1 MGEMACVK
9 MRAFSNQRDTALN
22 SKQITY
28 LRGLG
33 HHLNP
38 VVSIGNNGLTEQ
50 VLKEIELALN
60 AHELIKIKVTGD
72 DRALRLKMLEEICE
86 KSGATAV
93 HHIGKQLVIFRPSE
107 KSKIT
112 LP

>member
-1 MGEMACVK
+1 M
-9 MRAFSNQRDTALN
+9 N

-50 VLKEIELALN
+50 VLKEIELALT
-60 AHELIKIKVTGD
+60 AHELIKIKVSGD
-72 DRALRLKMLEEICE
+72 DRALRLKM
-86 KSGATAV
+86 
-93 HHIGKQLVIFRPSE
+93 
-107 KSKIT
+107 
-112 LP
+112 

>member
-1 MGEMACVK
+1 M
-9 MRAFSNQRDTALN
+9 N

-60 AHELIKIKVTGD
+60 AHELIKIKVSGD
-72 DRALRLKMLEEICE
+72 DRALRLAMLEEICE

-93 HHIGKQLVIFRPSE
+93 HHIGKQLVIYRKSE
-107 KSKIT
+107 KSRIT

>member
-1 MGEMACVK
+1 M
-9 MRAFSNQRDTALN
+9 N

-33 HHLNP
+33 HHLSP

-50 VLKEIELALN
+50 VMKEIELALN
-60 AHELIKIKVTGD
+60 AHELIKIKVSGD
-72 DRALRLKMLEEICE
+72 DRALRTTMLEDICE

-93 HHIGKQLVIFRPSE
+93 HHIGKQLVIYRKSE

>member
-1 MGEMACVK
+1 M
-9 MRAFSNQRDTALN
+9 
-22 SKQITY
+22 
-28 LRGLG
+28 RGLG

-50 VLKEIELALN
+50 VMKEIELALN
-60 AHELIKIKVTGD
+60 AHELIKIKVSGD
-72 DRALRLKMLEEICE
+72 DRALRIKMLEDICE
-86 KSGATAV
+86 KSGAAAV
-93 HHIGKQLVIFRPSE
+93 HHIGKQLVIYRKSE

>member
-1 MGEMACVK
+1 M
-9 MRAFSNQRDTALN
+9 QALN

-60 AHELIKIKVTGD
+60 AHELIKIKVSGD
-72 DRALRLKMLEEICE
+72 DRNLRIKMLEEICE

-93 HHIGKQLVIFRPSE
+93 HHIGKQLVIYRASE
-107 KSKIT
+107 KSRIT

>member
-1 MGEMACVK
+1 
-9 MRAFSNQRDTALN
+9 LN

-60 AHELIKIKVTGD
+60 AHELIKIKVSGD
-72 DRALRLKMLEEICE
+72 DRALRLAMLEEICE

-93 HHIGKQLVIFRPSE
+93 HHIGKQLVIYRKSE
-107 KSKIT
+107 KSRIT

>member
-1 MGEMACVK
+1 M
-9 MRAFSNQRDTALN
+9 N

-60 AHELIKIKVTGD
+60 AHELIKIKASGD
-72 DRALRLKMLEEICE
+72 DRALRLAMLEEICE

-93 HHIGKQLVIFRPSE
+93 HHIGKQLVIYRKSE
-107 KSKIT
+107 KSRIT

>member
-1 MGEMACVK
+1 M
-9 MRAFSNQRDTALN
+9 N

-33 HHLNP
+33 HHLNA
-38 VVSIGNNGLTEQ
+38 VVSIGNHGLTEQ
-50 VLKEIELALN
+50 VLKEIETALK
-60 AHELIKIKVTGD
+60 AHELIKIKISGD
-72 DRALRLKMLEEICE
+72 DRALRIRMLEEICE

-93 HHIGKQLVIFRPSE
+93 HHIGKQLVIYRPSE
-107 KSKIT
+107 KAKIT